1 MSPHGPDLDSA
12 LYTSVVQSAMMSLEP
27 WPHLVLDNFLPEDAL
42 AQSLAEIQAD
52 SYSYDI
58 EYRGTGRIEFS
69 VLKSPTLWR
78 QIYSRKTVSVLS
90 SAFGVGVV
98 LDKHNL
104 VQLRRMNDETP
115 EFPTHNDF
123 ADNEETIA
131 SFLYLSSGWSPSC
144 GGRFH
149 LYRSKEQAIP
159 SSSVTPIRNRL
170 LAFRTKETHWHSV
183 ERVHGW
189 ERLSILSLWNITNP
203 EREASPDSRA

>member
-1 MSPHGPDLDSA
+1 MSLDGMNRDSA
-12 LYTSVVQSAMMSLEP
+12 LHSAVDDSTNLSLDP

-42 AQSLAEIQAD
+42 AQSLIEIQAD

-58 EYRGTGRIEFS
+58 EYRGAGRIEFS

-78 QIYSRKTVSVLS
+78 QIYSKRTVSVLS
-90 SAFGVGVV
+90 SAFGVELV

-104 VQLRRMNDETP
+104 VQLRRMNEETP

-123 ADNEETIA
+123 AENEDTIA

-149 LYRSKEQAIP
+149 LFSSKEEAIP
-159 SSSVTPIRNRL
+159 SQSLSPIQNRF
-170 LAFRTKETHWHSV
+170 LAFRTKPTHWHSV

-203 EREASPDSRA
+203 EHEPLPNPRA

>member
-1 MSPHGPDLDSA
+1 MSPYGQDWDST
-12 LYTSVVQSAMMSLEP
+12 LHTSVVQSAMLSLEP
-27 WPHLVLDNFLPEDAL
+27 WPHLVLDDFLPEDAL
-42 AQSLAEIQAD
+42 VQSLAEIQAD

-78 QIYSRKTVSVLS
+78 QIYSKKTVSVLS
-90 SAFGVGVV
+90 SAFGVGLA

-123 ADNEETIA
+123 ADNEDTIA
-131 SFLYLSSGWSPSC
+131 SFLYLSSGWSPPC

-159 SSSVTPIRNRL
+159 SSSVSPIRNRL
-170 LAFRTKETHWHSV
+170 LAFRTIETHWHSV

-189 ERLSILSLWNITNP
+189 ERLSILSLWNVTNP
-203 EREASPDSRA
+203 EREASPDS

>member
-1 MSPHGPDLDSA
+1 MRNSVDQSTNLSLD
-12 LYTSVVQSAMMSLEP
+12 P

-42 AQSLAEIQAD
+42 SQSLSEIQAD

-78 QIYSRKTVSVLS
+78 QIYSKRTVSVLS
-90 SAFGVGVV
+90 SAFGVGLL

-104 VQLRRMNDETP
+104 VQIRRMNEETP
-115 EFPTHNDF
+115 EFPIHNDF
-123 ADNEETIA
+123 AENEDTIA

-149 LYRSKEQAIP
+149 LFKSKEEATP
-159 SSSVTPIRNRL
+159 SRSLSPIRNRF
-170 LAFRTKETHWHSV
+170 LAFRTKSTHWHSV

-189 ERLSILSLWNITNP
+189 ERLSILSLWNVTY
-203 EREASPDSRA
+203 PDQELLSDSKA